1 MSLEALYKGGIEGVT
16 AGSSSIAN
24 AHSNNND
31 TIASKETGFLKREA
45 FTLWMNGRARSSIAF
60 MVHNPFT
67 QLRIERKH
75 ASLDIGSGIV

>member
-24 AHSNNND
+24 AYSNNND

-45 FTLWMNGRARSSIAF
+45 
-60 MVHNPFT
+60 
-67 QLRIERKH
+67 LRC
-75 ASLDIGSGIV
+75 G